1 MAKRSCLV
9 AGGSGHIG
17 GAIARE
23 MAWRGWDIGV
33 HWRTVREAAEHV
45 ANECADAG
53 SRAFVLRAD
62 LTSRATADA
71 LVAEFESCAGAPPDV
86 LVCAYGIFRDAPF
99 LRAQESDWDATMA
112 ANLSGPAWLLRA
124 AAKRWVEGDGGHAIL
139 VGSHTARAGRVGGAA
154 YAASKAALVGLAR
167 SVARELGP
175 DGVRV
180 NVVIPP
186 FIEQGMGATASAGF
200 ASSARAQ
207 SVLGRSGTADELAK
221 LVATLAEA
229 ENVSGQIVSLGSRI
243 V

>member
-1 MAKRSCLV
+1 MRV
-9 AGGSGHIG
+9 AVTGGSGHIG

-62 LTSRATADA
+62 HTSRATADA
-71 LVAEFESCAGAPPDV
+71 LVAEFEQEAGAPPDV

-124 AAKRWVEGDGGHAIL
+124 TAKRWVEGDGGHAIL
-139 VGSHTARAGRVGGAA
+139 VGSYAAEAGRLSGAA

-167 SVARELGP
+167 SVSRELGKA
-175 DGVRV
+175 GVRV
-180 NVVIPP
+180 NVVVPP
-186 FIEQGMGATASAGF
+186 FMEHGMGASAGGDF
-200 ASSARAQ
+200 VAQARAR
-207 SVLGRSGTADELAK
+207 SVLGTSGSADEFAK
-221 LVATLAEA
+221 LVASLAET
-229 ENVSGQIVSLGSRI
+229 EGVSGQIVGLDSRI
-243 V
+243 T